1 MDEDLGRRD
10 REERSDRSDVGITA
24 AAPVPGTA
32 LERAQASTLRSRQ
45 RRSRGMR
52 LGDWERVHCRLRRLA
67 WRSWLFP
74 WKRHWQGMAAESR
87 GADEPS
93 PRRGACLSQ
102 ALYHDGTAY
111 SQTDCSSTL
120 LWSSP
125 QLLDP
130 FSIRHTHVRESNHPA
145 IAQINVSFGVLGRPV
160 FPSSIMHRKIRY
172 RSSVSEEISCSVQMD
187 VYEQPG

>member
-1 MDEDLGRRD
+1 MDEDFGRRD

-74 WKRHWQGMAAESR
+74 RKRHWQGMAAESR
-87 GADEPS
+87 GTDEPS
-93 PRRGACLSQ
+93 PRRGSCLSQ

-125 QLLDP
+125 QPLDP
-130 FSIRHTHVRESNHPA
+130 FDEAYTRQRIKSSCHRADKRFFQRPWKACLSLFHHASEDSL
-145 IAQINVSFGVLGRPV
+145 QVLCFRGNLLL
-160 FPSSIMHRKIRY
+160 
-172 RSSVSEEISCSVQMD
+172 RSDGCI
-187 VYEQPG
+187 